1 MGIYKRKFTT
11 KLMSEEL
18 NSVVIDNGSGILKAG
33 IAGDDVPKAVF
44 PSTVGRPR
52 FPQMTGTE
60 GKDEFIG
67 NDVLPKR
74 GIVNMTYPVEHG
86 VVNNWD
92 DMTKVWK
99 HCYYNELRV
108 EPCEHPAHLT
118 EAPKNPITNREQMMQ
133 IFFEQFQV
141 PAFYVSIQA
150 VLALY
155 ASGRT
160 TGLVFDSG
168 DGVTHL
174 VPVYE
179 GYSLK
184 HAIQRVNMAGRTL
197 TSYLM
202 EILQEANVKFSST
215 GEFDITRGIKE
226 KKCYVALDFDAEMKA
241 FSESP
246 EKDVAYELPDGSVIH
261 FGNQQIRVPEIMFQP
276 SLIGKDFPGVHVT
289 AYQCVQKCDIDVRR
303 DLYENIILSGG
314 RTMFPGISDRLTKE
328 VSTMAPSSCKIK
340 VIAPNERKYSVWIG
354 GSVLSTL
361 ATFQTMWVTR
371 QEYEECG
378 PQVVH
383 RKCF

>member
-1 MGIYKRKFTT
+1 MA
-11 KLMSEEL
+11 EEL
-18 NSVVIDNGSGILKAG
+18 NAVVIDNGSGICKAG
-33 IAGDDVPKAVF
+33 IAGDDVPKSCF
-44 PSTVGRPR
+44 PSVIGRPR
-52 FPQMTGTE
+52 FAQMTGTE

-74 GIVNMTYPVEHG
+74 GICNLTYPVENG
-86 VVNNWD
+86 VVNDWD

-108 EPCEHPAHLT
+108 EPCEQPVHLT

-160 TGLVFDSG
+160 TGLVFDAG

-179 GYSLK
+179 GFSLK
-184 HAIQRVNMAGRTL
+184 HAIMRINLAGRDL
-197 TSYLM
+197 TKYM
-202 EILQEANVKFSST
+202 MDVLQEAHVKFSST
-215 GEFDITRGIKE
+215 AELDICRDIKE
-226 KKCYVALDFDAEMKA
+226 KKCYVALDFDSEMKA
-241 FSESP
+241 FAEGT
-246 EKDVAYELPDGSVIH
+246 EKDVSFELPDGQIIT
-261 FGNQQIRVPEIMFQP
+261 FGNQQIRVPELLFNP
-276 SLIGKDFPGVHVT
+276 GVLGKDFPGVHT
-289 AYQCVQKCDIDVRR
+289 QSYNCIQRCDIDVRR

-314 RTMFPGISDRLTKE
+314 STMFPGISDRLTKE
-328 VSTMAPSSCKIK
+328 VAAMAPSSVKTK

-361 ATFQTMWVTR
+361 ATFQSMWVTR

-378 PQVVH
+378 VGVVH